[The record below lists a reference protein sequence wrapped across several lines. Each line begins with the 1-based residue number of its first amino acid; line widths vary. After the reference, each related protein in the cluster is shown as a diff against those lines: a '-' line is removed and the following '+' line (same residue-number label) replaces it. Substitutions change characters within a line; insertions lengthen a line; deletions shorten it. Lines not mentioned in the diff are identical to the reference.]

1 MIIAISWRNVW
12 RNPMRSLVIITA
24 VALGLTAGIFSL
36 ALMNGLTEQKMRT
49 AIENQT
55 AHIQLHHIG
64 FSVNKDI
71 KLHIP
76 EIEKTEDLLA
86 QHTGINTFS
95 LRTVVGGMIAS
106 SKGSEGVQF
115 NGIDP
120 GQEKEVT
127 AIWKQVI
134 EGTYFEKG
142 GRKPILISQKMAEKL
157 EVKLKSKVVL
167 TMQDAQGEIVGAAF
181 RVVGIFKTYST
192 AFDESQVFVPREALQ
207 EIAKLPNSIHEIALI
222 LNDIEE
228 VPLIK
233 SNLAESLNPNTKVED
248 WKEVLPELAYL
259 SDASIQT
266 NVLFLAIILTALAF
280 GILNTML
287 MSVFER
293 IKEIGVLMAV
303 GMNKGKV
310 FRMIVTET
318 VFLSLSGAFI
328 GMLLGVALINWTA
341 TNGINLSMF
350 SEGLA
355 SWGVADVV
363 YPSLS
368 ISFYFMLM
376 IMVLVTA
383 LLASLYPAQK
393 ALGLRPAEA
402 LHGLNN

>member
-1 MIIAISWRNVW
+1 M
-12 RNPMRSLVIITA
+12 
-24 VALGLTAGIFSL
+24 
-36 ALMNGLTEQKMRT
+36 
-49 AIENQT
+49 
-55 AHIQLHHIG
+55 
-64 FSVNKDI
+64 
-71 KLHIP
+71 
-76 EIEKTEDLLA
+76 
-86 QHTGINTFS
+86 
-95 LRTVVGGMIAS
+95 
-106 SKGSEGVQF
+106 
-115 NGIDP
+115 
-120 GQEKEVT
+120 
-127 AIWKQVI
+127 
-134 EGTYFEKG
+134 
-142 GRKPILISQKMAEKL
+142 
-157 EVKLKSKVVL
+157 
-167 TMQDAQGEIVGAAF
+167 
-181 RVVGIFKTYST
+181 
-192 AFDESQVFVPREALQ
+192 
-207 EIAKLPNSIHEIALI
+207 
-222 LNDIEE
+222 
-228 VPLIK
+228 
-233 SNLAESLNPNTKVED
+233 
-248 WKEVLPELAYL
+248 AYL

-293 IKEIGVLMAV
+293 IKEIGVLMAI

-318 VFLSLSGAFI
+318 VFLSLSGAFF
-328 GMLLGVALINWTA
+328 GMLLGVVLISWTA